1 VIAECPVCERPL
13 ESMHAAAQHAWK
25 SQDDGHAHLEDLD
38 EATLAVVDHNQGES
52 TAPSPAEEPV
62 VDEDGPDPSPT
73 TPDGTVTDGGPR
85 SPPSFA
91 TDDDV
96 DDQDDGS
103 DGCPQCGAEGESIQL
118 LARREDVPDEVVA
131 ELREHGDRWCP
142 DCSTAETAEVWE
154 S

>member
-1 VIAECPVCERPL
+1 VIAECPACRRPL

-25 SQDDGHAHLEDLD
+25 SQDDDHAHLEDLD
-38 EATLAVVDHNQGES
+38 EATLAVVEHNQNGS
-52 TAPSPAEEPV
+52 TSPSPAEEPV
-62 VDEDGPDPSPT
+62 VYEGPEPSPT
-73 TPDGTVTDGGPR
+73 APDGTVTDGGPR

-91 TDDDV
+91 SDDDVV

-103 DGCPQCGAEGESIQL
+103 DGCPKCESEGEPVQL

-142 DCSTAETAEVWE
+142 ECSTSETAEVWE